1 MSGEQTSGEQTSNDR
16 SQRRA
21 FIVNR
26 VLVVLSVAAIL
37 LGLSFDHW
45 YIVLRNACLL

>member
-1 MSGEQTSGEQTSNDR
+1 MRSDK

-21 FIVNR
+21 FVINR
-26 VLVVLSVAAIL
+26 LLIVLSVAAIL

-45 YIVLRNACLL
+45 YVVLRNAFLL